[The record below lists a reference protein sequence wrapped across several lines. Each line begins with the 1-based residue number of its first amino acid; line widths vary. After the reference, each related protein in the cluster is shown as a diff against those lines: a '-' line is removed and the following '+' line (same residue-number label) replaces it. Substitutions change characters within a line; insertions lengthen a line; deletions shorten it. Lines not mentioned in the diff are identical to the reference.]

1 MNEMTE
7 LIAMIAGPYLF
18 ITGCGFLISQHF
30 YMKMIEEA
38 DKSDPILINLS
49 GATHFIVGL
58 LVLVKHF
65 TWSSATEIIVTLI
78 GCAATLKGVLLIV
91 APALALKTDKP
102 SLYKLYLSSTVFIGL
117 GVILTYQAYGP
128 LFGLTL

>member
-38 DKSDPILINLS
+38 HKSDPILINLS

-58 LVLVKHF
+58 LVLVNHF
-65 TWSSATEIIVTLI
+65 TWNSATEIIVTLI
-78 GCAATLKGVLLIV
+78 GCAATLKGTLLIV
-91 APALALKTDKP
+91 APVLALKTDKP

-117 GVILTYQAYGP
+117 GAILTYQAYGP

>member
-30 YMKMIEEA
+30 YMKMLEEA
-38 DKSDPILINLS
+38 HKSDPILINLS
-49 GATHFIVGL
+49 GAIHFIVGL
-58 LVLVKHF
+58 LVLVNHF

-78 GCAATLKGVLLIV
+78 GCVATLKGALLIV
-91 APALALKTDKP
+91 APVLTLKTDKP
-102 SLYKLYLSSTVFIGL
+102 SLYKLYFSSTVFIGL
-117 GVILTYQAYGP
+117 GAILTYQAYGP

>member
-30 YMKMIEEA
+30 YMKMIEGA

-49 GATHFIVGL
+49 GAVHFIVGL
-58 LVLVKHF
+58 LVLVNHF
-65 TWSSATEIIVTLI
+65 TWNTTTEIIVTLI
-78 GCAATLKGVLLIV
+78 GCAATLKGALLIV
-91 APALALKTDKP
+91 APVLTLKTDKP
-102 SLYKLYLSSTVFIGL
+102 SLYKLYFSSTVFIGL
-117 GVILTYQAYGP
+117 GAILTYQAYGP